1 MTGAEIVV
9 AEAGVFLLASEA
21 LAAYVVLRVSE
32 RARQAAGEAVRAA
45 REALEALEGNWVKGG
60 VKLEVTS
67 PDGRL
72 IKPPA
77 EKKAPAAVAPA
88 EPPVPISDGRRSA

>member
-9 AEAGVFLLASEA
+9 AEAGVFLLASEG
-21 LAAYVVLRVSE
+21 LVAYVVLRVSE
-32 RARQAAGEAVRAA
+32 HARQAAGEAVRAA
-45 REALEALEGNWVKGG
+45 REALEGNWVKGG

-88 EPPVPISDGRRSA
+88 EAPVPISDGRRSA